1 MEQIQSYRKWILWGI
16 FNLSLVALFGALMRY
31 KIAFDFPFFHQKNL
45 LHAHSH
51 FAFAGWITHVLYSG
65 LAMLI
70 APYISSQQRKRY
82 TFTVI
87 FNLIVAY
94 GMLISFTIQGYKAV
108 SITFSTLSI
117 VVAILFAY
125 IFIKDSKQLPKNTSF
140 KPWAIAGVLV
150 NIIAALGPLYLAYM
164 MATKTI
170 THNYYLGSIYYYL
183 HFQYNGW
190 FFFASMALIVAWL
203 PSDFP
208 DLKKYFNLFAITVI
222 PTYLLSILWAK
233 LPVWLYV
240 ITVIMTFI
248 QMYAW
253 LGILYKSFPI
263 IIQFRHNKNAWINI
277 FFYGATFA
285 MTIKFILQTIS
296 IIPSLSHL
304 VFGLRSIVIAYIHL
318 ILLGVYSLFIIGYAF
333 QNRLLRATPLAKFAA
348 FAFLLGVVLNEAVLG
363 IQGMAAFTYTLV
375 PFSNEALFVVASL
388 LFLSA
393 FTLALSQIWK
403 REVKQ

>member
-1 MEQIQSYRKWILWGI
+1 MEQIQSFRKWILWGI
-16 FNLSLVALFGALMRY
+16 FNLSIVALFGALMRY
-31 KIAFDFPFFHQKNL
+31 KIAFDFPLFQQKNL

-65 LAMLI
+65 LTMLI
-70 APYISSQQRKRY
+70 TPYITQKQRKRH
-82 TFTVI
+82 TFAI
-87 FNLIVAY
+87 LFNLFVAF

-117 VVAILFAY
+117 VVAIYYAY
-125 IFIKDSKQLPKNTSF
+125 IFIKDSQVLPQNTKF
-140 KPWAIAGVLV
+140 KPWAIAGLLI

-164 MATKTI
+164 MASKTI

-203 PSDFP
+203 PNDFP
-208 DLKKYFNLFAITVI
+208 DLKKYFNLFVITVI

-233 LPVWLYV
+233 LPTWLYV

-253 LGILYKSFPI
+253 LAILYKSFPI
-263 IIQFRHNKNAWINI
+263 IIQFRHNKNGWANI

-333 QNRLLRATPLAKFAA
+333 HNQLLKATPLAKFAA
-348 FAFLLGVVLNEAVLG
+348 FSFLIGVVLNEAVLG
-363 IQGMAAFTYTLV
+363 IQGMAAFTYTLI
-375 PFSNEALFVVASL
+375 PLGNESLFIVASI

-393 FTLALSQIWK
+393 LTLGISQLIAK
-403 REVKQ
+403 KAE